1 MNKKKIIIISVPI
14 IILLVGIYLLYNTF
28 AISSY
33 VSDNS
38 DTYTINLTNGNNTI
52 DVPSKSSK
60 IVYYKINNTNSGTV
74 KYGIGYNSSNIIVK
88 VYEDSKDPV
97 TGLVSSKDNK
107 FVKLKLINNSTNND
121 TVTLD
126 TIFGYE
132 NGGDLILPSGVTLVT
147 QKIKKVNTIKNAESN
162 VSAASNFLGTTLV
175 RNTIESITITNDN
188 IVPTNAIGS
197 FDVSNS
203 NDGSIMLWY
212 TKGSSDNLYNVYI
225 GSESG
230 KVYAPSNCY
239 MYFSN
244 LTNATKMD
252 LSYFD
257 TSNTT
262 WMKSMFRN
270 CNSVKKLDLGMF
282 HTSNVTNMMAMFSG
296 CISLIKLNVNNFNTV
311 NVVSMTDMFA
321 NCQNITE
328 IDLSGFKTSNVTD
341 ISGMFYQNYLL
352 EKIDISNFD
361 TSKVTNMSNLFCSC
375 KKLTFLNLSNFDTS
389 KVTNMYCMFYNCN
402 LLVSLDLSSF
412 ITSNVIN
419 MGHMFDN
426 CSSLAKLDVSN
437 FNTNNTI
444 YMHNMFSRCK
454 SLTTLNLS
462 NFDTTKVIRMEYMFN
477 ACNNLEEIILGDKFI
492 TSNVTNMAYMFTSCY
507 KLDNLDLSIFVT
519 NNVINMA
526 YMFYENKALNNLDL
540 SSFDTSKVED
550 TKYMFASCDSLTT
563 IYVSNNWNVASV
575 TSSEKMFTG
584 DNKLVGAISYDSSK
598 TDVSMANYT
607 NGYLTKK

>member
-60 IVYYKINNTNSGTV
+60 IVYYKINNTNNGTV

-107 FVKLKLINNSTNND
+107 FVKLKLINNSTSND
-121 TVTLD
+121 TVTLS

-132 NGGDLILPSGVTLVT
+132 NGGDLIVPSGVTLVT

-162 VSAASNFLGTTLV
+162 VSATSNFLGTTLV

-230 KVYAPSNCY
+230 KVYAPINCY

-244 LTNATKMD
+244 LTNA
-252 LSYFD
+252 
-257 TSNTT
+257 
-262 WMKSMFRN
+262 
-270 CNSVKKLDLGMF
+270 
-282 HTSNVTNMMAMFSG
+282 
-296 CISLIKLNVNNFNTV
+296 I
-311 NVVSMTDMFA
+311 
-321 NCQNITE
+321 
-328 IDLSGFKTSNVTD
+328 
-341 ISGMFYQNYLL
+341 
-352 EKIDISNFD
+352 KID
-361 TSKVTNMSNLFCSC
+361 
-375 KKLTFLNLSNFDTS
+375 LSNFDTS
-389 KVTNMYCMFYNCN
+389 KVTNMQDLFSHCTSLVYLNIENFNTLNVTDMGGMFYYCESFT
-402 LLVSLDLSSF
+402 SLDLSMF
-412 ITSNVIN
+412 DTSNVTSMQRMFGHCYALTSIDLSSFN
-419 MGHMFDN
+419 TSKVTSMYHMFLGCN
-426 CSSLAKLDVSN
+426 SLESID
-437 FNTNNTI
+437 
-444 YMHNMFSRCK
+444 
-454 SLTTLNLS
+454 LS
-462 NFDTTKVIRMEYMFN
+462 NFDTLNVASMNAMFTKCYALKELDLSNFNTSKVTNMDNMFQY
-477 ACNNLEEIILGDKFI
+477 CTSLTNLNISSFD
-492 TSNVTNMAYMFTSCY
+492 TSNVTNMSGIFSYDN
-507 KLDNLDLSIFVT
+507 KLTLIDMR
-519 NNVINMA
+519 NMTFGSKLTDA
-526 YMFYENKALNNLDL
+526 NSMFYNASNN
-540 SSFDTSKVED
+540 
-550 TKYMFASCDSLTT
+550 AT
-563 IYVSNNWNVASV
+563 IYVKSNTEKQWLNTNYSNLSNIIV
-575 TSSEKMFTG
+575 TS
-584 DNKLVGAISYDSSK
+584 
-598 TDVSMANYT
+598 
-607 NGYLTKK
+607 

>member
-74 KYGIGYNSSNIIVK
+74 NYGIGYNSSNIIVK

-107 FVKLKLINNSTNND
+107 FVKLKLINNSTSND
-121 TVTLD
+121 TVTLS

-132 NGGDLILPSGVTLVT
+132 NGGDLIVPSGVTLVT

-162 VSAASNFLGTTLV
+162 VSATSNFLGTTLV

-188 IVPTNAIGS
+188 IVPVNAIGS
-197 FDVSNS
+197 FDVSKS

-230 KVYAPSNCY
+230 KVYAPIGCY

-257 TSNTT
+257 TSNATY
-262 WMKSMFRN
+262 MAEMFKKNGSVVSLDLSMFN
-270 CNSVKKLDLGMF
+270 TSKVQGMEQLFNGCTKLTSVNLSSF
-282 HTSNVTNMMAMFSG
+282 NTSNVTNMHYMFND
-296 CISLIKLNVNNFNTV
+296 C
-311 NVVSMTDMFA
+311 
-321 NCQNITE
+321 
-328 IDLSGFKTSNVTD
+328 TS
-341 ISGMFYQNYLL
+341 L
-352 EKIDISNFD
+352 EKIDLTNFD
-361 TSKVTNMSNLFCSC
+361 TSKVTDMKYMFANCNSLKSVDLSSFNTSKNTSTYHMFFECNSLESID
-375 KKLTFLNLSNFDTS
+375 LSNFDTS
-389 KVTNMYCMFYNCN
+389 NVTSMNGMFVKCN
-402 LLVSLDLSSF
+402 ALKELDL
-412 ITSNVIN
+412 
-419 MGHMFDN
+419 
-426 CSSLAKLDVSN
+426 SN
-437 FNTNNTI
+437 FNTSKVTT
-444 YMHNMFSRCK
+444 MLNMFQYCT
-454 SLTTLNLS
+454 SLTKLNIS
-462 NFDTTKVIRMEYMFN
+462 GFD
-477 ACNNLEEIILGDKFI
+477 
-492 TSNVTNMAYMFTSCY
+492 TSNVTNM
-507 KLDNLDLSIFVT
+507 NSIFSY
-519 NNVINMA
+519 NNKLAYIDMRNMTFGSNLLYA
-526 YMFYENKALNNLDL
+526 NMMFYMVPNN
-540 SSFDTSKVED
+540 
-550 TKYMFASCDSLTT
+550 AT
-563 IYVSNNWNVASV
+563 IYVKNNTEKQWINTNYSNLSNIIV
-575 TSSEKMFTG
+575 TS
-584 DNKLVGAISYDSSK
+584 
-598 TDVSMANYT
+598 
-607 NGYLTKK
+607 

>member
-107 FVKLKLINNSTNND
+107 FVKLKLINNSTSND
-121 TVTLD
+121 TVTLS

-132 NGGDLILPSGVTLVT
+132 NGGDLIVPSGVTLVT

-162 VSAASNFLGTTLV
+162 VSDTSNFLGTTLV

-230 KVYAPSNCY
+230 KVYAPINCY

-244 LTNATKMD
+244 LTNAIKID

-262 WMKSMFRN
+262 YMAALFKKSQSVISLDLSMFNTRKVTAIGQLFN
-270 CNSVKKLDLGMF
+270 GCTKLTSVNLSSF
-282 HTSNVTNMMAMFSG
+282 NTSNVTNMMYMFNDCNS
-296 CISLIKLNVNNFNTV
+296 
-311 NVVSMTDMFA
+311 
-321 NCQNITE
+321 
-328 IDLSGFKTSNVTD
+328 
-341 ISGMFYQNYLL
+341 L
-352 EKIDISNFD
+352 EKID
-361 TSKVTNMSNLFCSC
+361 
-375 KKLTFLNLSNFDTS
+375 LSNFDTS
-389 KVTNMYCMFYNCN
+389 KVTDMKYMFSNCTS
-402 LLVSLDLSSF
+402 LKSLDLSNF
-412 ITSNVIN
+412 NTSKVTN
-419 MGHMFDN
+419 MQNLFRY
-426 CSSLAKLDVSN
+426 CTSLVGLNISN
-437 FNTNNTI
+437 FNTSKVTE
-444 YMHNMFSRCK
+444 MSGMFRHCE
-454 SLTTLNLS
+454 SLTELDLSMFDTSNVTSMGSMFTNCTKLASVNLSSFDTSNVKDMKYMFNDCTSLEKIDLS
-462 NFDTTKVIRMEYMFN
+462 NFDTSNVTSMDGMFVKCNALKELDLSNFNTSKVTTMLNMFQYCTSLTKLNISGF
-477 ACNNLEEIILGDKFI
+477 D
-492 TSNVTNMAYMFTSCY
+492 TSNVTNMSGIFSYDS
-507 KLDNLDLSIFVT
+507 KLTLIDMR
-519 NNVINMA
+519 NMTFGSKLTDA
-526 YMFYENKALNNLDL
+526 NSMFYNA
-540 SSFDTSKVED
+540 SKN
-550 TKYMFASCDSLTT
+550 AT
-563 IYVSNNWNVASV
+563 IYVKSNTEKQWLNTNYSNLSNIIV
-575 TSSEKMFTG
+575 TS
-584 DNKLVGAISYDSSK
+584 
-598 TDVSMANYT
+598 
-607 NGYLTKK
+607 